1 MDSWNNYTKKKIIEK
16 KGNKVY
22 IKKVKKVSK
31 ESEED

>member
-22 IKKVKKVSK
+22 IKKVKKVSESK
-31 ESEED
+31 EE